1 MISPATDGAAHA
13 LADFYQKVPGRGVI
27 TSEVSRDG
35 FSYVAPPDQV
45 IHGAADGPLRGMLI
59 PVKDLSQV
67 AGMPTCYGN
76 IDRMINSTE
85 DDEIVGAILAAGA
98 SIPGKTATSELGMTA
113 YCEPIGLARPE
124 NPLFPGATTGG
135 SSGGAAVAVARG
147 IVPVAHGSDGG
158 GSIRVPAAACGVI
171 GFKPRHDSRQAQVT
185 AQGFLGSDLPTLTK
199 VAVATGLVGAQVAN
213 GLDGRTDGTDQAGDS
228 AAAYSRPLTIG
239 MTVSGWHADVT
250 ADAAWH
256 SATHA
261 AAEALRALG
270 HRVVPIARPYDE
282 QVFAAFETIMRFRSR
297 KITGPA
303 SPIVEWLR
311 AEGFNLDETRVRQA
325 FAVADSVRTQLPA
338 WLGVDVLLTP
348 TLSFDPPATGTFSAL
363 APARDFQAQ
372 TEWTPWCTVMN
383 LFGGPALSLP
393 FGGRSIHLGGI
404 TISGAALLALGAQL
418 LATG

>member
-1 MISPATDGAAHA
+1 MTSPATDGAAQA

-35 FSYVAPPDQV
+35 FSFVAAPDEV
-45 IHGAADGPLRGMLI
+45 VHGAADGPLRGMLI

-67 AGMPTCYGN
+67 AGMPTCYGSF
-76 IDRMINSTE
+76 DRMINSTE
-85 DDEIVGAILAAGA
+85 HDDIVSAILATGA

-124 NPLFPGATTGG
+124 NLLFPGATTGG

-185 AQGFLGSDLPTLTK
+185 AQGFLGSDLASLSK
-199 VAVATGLVGAQVAN
+199 VAVATGMVAGPAA
-213 GLDGRTDGTDQAGDS
+213 GLTGDPAAGP
-228 AAAYSRPLTIG
+228 AATTAYSRPLTIG

-250 ADAAWH
+250 ADTAWH

-261 AAEALRALG
+261 AADALRALG

-311 AEGFNLDETRVRQA
+311 AEGFKLDEAEVRQA
-325 FAVADSVRTQLPA
+325 FAVADSVRTRLPE

-348 TLSFDPPATGTFSAL
+348 TLSFDPPAVGAFSTL
-363 APARDFQAQ
+363 APERDFQAQ

-418 LATG
+418 LAAG